1 MDNIQVDLIDMS
13 KQSGGFIMNAV
24 DVFSRKAESVKLNNK
39 SKESIKNGLE
49 QLFIKFGKK
58 PNKIQSDREPALY
71 ALEK

>member
-1 MDNIQVDLIDMS
+1 
-13 KQSGGFIMNAV
+13 MNAV